1 MSSKLIPIDPN
12 NIKHIEFLEEFNA
25 GSYNTPIGII
35 KPQEDNNDIS
45 MELLLEEKNNITD
58 ICHLQGVKDMKQCF
72 ISCLEKDKKK
82 RKIIPMATLYAM
94 NTLGM
99 EEVFIKI
106 KPDDKNM
113 LEYLFENNYEC
124 LGDEKGSIVFLKEKE
139 D

>member
-12 NIKHIEFLEEFNA
+12 NIKHIEFLEEFKT
-25 GSYNTPIGII
+25 YNYKTPIGII
-35 KPQEDNNDIS
+35 KNQDDNNDIS

-72 ISCLEKDKKK
+72 ISCLEKKKKK
-82 RKIIPMATLYAM
+82 RNIIPMATNYAM

-113 LEYLFENNYEC
+113 LEYLFENNYEY
-124 LGDEKGSIVFLKEKE
+124 LGDEKGSIIFLKEKE